1 MDQLLSQLPLAQ
13 RIPALADGIRSARA
27 HKAQLDRDEAEL
39 MALLRQAEQE
49 LKGNPAAEGI
59 EPSGLVEPP
68 SEKPTR
74 HIGGPEHAEHVAQ
87 TATKK
92 AKG

>member
-27 HKAQLDRDEAEL
+27 HRASLDREEAEL

-49 LKGNPAAEGI
+49 LRGNPAAEGI
-59 EPSGLVEPP
+59 EPSGLVEEPQ
-68 SEKPTR
+68 SKTK
-74 HIGGPEHAEHVAQ
+74 A
-87 TATKK
+87 KK
-92 AKG
+92 A